1 MSEWVA
7 VCLDEHDEPV
17 EIPTEGDGTLS
28 LASVCAQFPGASGL
42 KYRNPDTN
50 TLRGIRVQG
59 DTLYPPTQ
67 EGWGLATYFCVRAK
81 EDSPKKDEPRLKR
94 KTESDVDMYSKNIK
108 VESEDEDSEDKTS
121 DLIILGLPWK
131 TSEDD
136 IREYFEP
143 FGEVIMVQLKKRPGS
158 GESKGFAFIRFAEK
172 EVEKKVL
179 LQRHMIDGRW
189 CDIKIPDSQDKKDG
203 KPDKSS
209 CKIFVGRVTENLSK
223 EDLRDHF
230 ETFGQVGS
238 IVFPACMIFTLYTRS
253 VYLQVTDVYIPT
265 PFRQFAFVQFSESR
279 VAQSLLGKEHI
290 IKGVSVKIG
299 EAAPKGRDHGGN
311 MGRDRGRFGGYD
323 GGYSTGG
330 SSGGWGGNKPGGFGG
345 AQPGPGGPGGN
356 NGGFSVNWGSGGGY
370 SNSGPSWGGPSF
382 GMGAG
387 PGPSYG
393 GSFGGG
399 NSGFGGNNGGGFGGK
414 SFIISLFISKQY
426 FPSRWERQCWLQIQW
441 GEQLGQWRR

>member
-17 EIPTEGDGTLS
+17 EIPTESDGSLS

-42 KYRNPDTN
+42 KYRNPETN
-50 TLRGIRVQG
+50 TLRGVRMTG
-59 DTLYPPTQ
+59 ETMFPPTE
-67 EGWGLATYFCVRAK
+67 EGWGLYTYFCVRAK
-81 EDSPKKDEPRLKR
+81 DDSPKKDEPRLKR

-108 VESEDEDSEDKTS
+108 VESDEEDEERTS

-143 FGEVIMVQLKKRPGS
+143 FGAVLMVQLKKRPGT
-158 GESKGFAFIRFAEK
+158 GESKGFAFIRFADK
-172 EVEKKVL
+172 ETEKKVL

-189 CDIKIPDSQDKKDG
+189 CDLKVPDSQDKKDG
-203 KPDKSS
+203 KTDKSS

-230 ETFGQVGS
+230 EAFG
-238 IVFPACMIFTLYTRS
+238 
-253 VYLQVTDVYIPT
+253 QVTDVYIPT
-265 PFRQFAFVQFSESR
+265 PFRQFAFVQFSECK
-279 VAQSLLGKEHI
+279 VAQSLLGKEHL

-311 MGRDRGRFGGYD
+311 MRGGRGGGDRFGGDRFGGYD

-330 SSGGWGGNKPGGFGG
+330 GGRDGGWGGGNKGGFGG
-345 AQPGPGGPGGN
+345 GNGGGGGSN
-356 NGGFSVNWGSGGGY
+356 GGGFSMNWGSGGGY
-370 SNSGPSWGGPSF
+370 GSSGGPSWGGGQGPSF
-382 GMGAG
+382 GA

-393 GSFGGG
+393 GGASGGGYSSFGG
-399 NSGFGGNNGGGFGGK
+399 NGGNNGGGFGGGNNGGYGGGNNGGGYR
-414 SFIISLFISKQY
+414 SSGGSN
-426 FPSRWERQCWLQIQW
+426 WNNGGGRQQD
-441 GEQLGQWRR
+441 RRY